1 MRWLSFICIVFLV
14 IFIGEENAIAQTKEI
29 SKYKGSIKKIE
40 QEIDFLDNQINS
52 TAKKQKNTLEELVLI
67 QRKVANRK
75 RLLQEI
81 DNEITTQSK
90 LILKKEEELSFL
102 KRKLDSLEVYYKRM
116 VYNAYKNRDTK
127 LWFMYILASENIEQG
142 YRRWGYLKNYSK
154 NINNQSVKIKETS
167 NKIKE
172 EQTKLIELKGNNL
185 EVQKSR
191 EKEYSNLVNE
201 ENQSKKYAQSLGKKQ
216 QEYKKQLAQKRRE
229 AQRLAKEVERL
240 IEIEIKKA
248 QQQAKEQ
255 DQQQGK
261 VEKKEDNSANVN
273 MLPTEYNKIT
283 GSFTANKGKL
293 PWPVSSGV
301 IVEEFGEHPHPTLK
315 NIMLPFNNGINISTL
330 LGEEVKVI
338 FEGVVKQV
346 IAIPGYNQCVL
357 VQHGNY
363 FTFYCKLASVNVKI
377 GDKVKAGTVIGKLIE
392 KNNTS
397 ELHFELWNGTKKQN
411 PELWL
416 KRK

>member
-1 MRWLSFICIVFLV
+1 VFLV
-14 IFIGEENAIAQTKEI
+14 IFIGKENAIAQTKEI

-172 EQTKLIELKGNNL
+172 EQTKLIELKENNL